1 MLDSILIPYFQSVW
15 PLVLEYHLVVLF
27 LISFAAATIL
37 PLGSEWLF
45 IALVAANQSA
55 AGLLLVATV
64 GNTLGGITLWFMGRG
79 MTSWYVRRTAGREA
93 RGLRRAEQWFQ
104 HYGVWSLL
112 LSWVPIVGDPL
123 CLVAGSLRIRLSLFC
138 ILVATGKGMRYLSVW
153 YLTQYVAS
161 S

>member
-1 MLDSILIPYFQSVW
+1 
-15 PLVLEYHLVVLF
+15 
-27 LISFAAATIL
+27 
-37 PLGSEWLF
+37 
-45 IALVAANQSA
+45 
-55 AGLLLVATV
+55 
-64 GNTLGGITLWFMGRG
+64 LWFMGRG

-138 ILVATGKGMRYLSVW
+138 ILVATGKCMRYLSVW

>member
-1 MLDSILIPYFQSVW
+1 MLDSMRIPYFQSVW

-93 RGLRRAEQWFQ
+93 RGLLRAEQWFQ